1 MSGLLDII
9 EEAIRSFFIGSIE
22 SNLITMFAD
31 VNEKTATIAE
41 QIGQTPQGWNGN
53 IFSMIRSLSE
63 TVIIPIAG
71 MIITF
76 VLCYELITMITEKNN
91 LHEGDTF
98 SFFKYF
104 IKMWVAVFLVSHTF
118 DITMAI
124 FDVAQHVV
132 TAASALIR
140 GSAYIDISEVL
151 AAMIAALQD
160 KGIPELAAL
169 AMETLLVG
177 NAMKLLSVLITV
189 ILYGRMIE
197 IFLTCSVAPIPFAT
211 LTNKEWGQIG
221 NNYIRNLSALGFQ
234 GFFMMVC
241 VAIYTVLVQSIVLS
255 ANIHASVLQI
265 AAYTVL
271 LCFSLFKT
279 GSLSKSIFNAH

>member
-1 MSGLLDII
+1 MAGLLEKI
-9 EEAIRSFFIGSIE
+9 EEAIRNFFIGLIE
-22 SNLITMFAD
+22 SNLTTMFAD

-104 IKMWVAVFLVSHTF
+104 LKMWVAVFLVSHTF

-124 FDVAQHVV
+124 FDVAQRVV
-132 TAASALIR
+132 SAASALIR
-140 GSAYIDISEVL
+140 GNTYVDIHQVL
-151 AAMIAALQD
+151 AAMIAGLQD
-160 KGIPELAAL
+160 KGIAELAAL
-169 AMETLLVG
+169 SMETLLVS
-177 NAMKLLSVLITV
+177 NAMKLFSVLITV

-211 LTNKEWGQIG
+211 LTNREWGQMG
-221 NNYIRNLSALGFQ
+221 NNYIRNLFALGFQ

-241 VAIYTVLVQSIVLS
+241 VAIYAVLVQSIILTD
-255 ANIHASVLQI
+255 NIHASIFQI

>member
-1 MSGLLDII
+1 MLGLLDKI
-9 EEAIRSFFIGSIE
+9 EEAIRNFFIGLIE
-22 SNLITMFAD
+22 TNLTTMFAD
-31 VNEKTATIAE
+31 VNEKTSTIAE

-118 DITMAI
+118 DITMAL
-124 FDVAQHVV
+124 FDVAQPVV
-132 TAASALIR
+132 SAASDLIK
-140 GSAYIDISEVL
+140 GSTYIDIQEVL
-151 AAMIAALQD
+151 AAMLAGLQN
-160 KGIPELAAL
+160 KGIPELAGI

-177 NAMKLLSVLITV
+177 NAMKLLSVVITV

-211 LTNKEWGQIG
+211 LTNREWGQTG
-221 NNYIRNLSALGFQ
+221 NNYIRNLVALGFQ

-255 ANIHASVLQI
+255 ENIHASIFQI

>member
-1 MSGLLDII
+1 MSGLLDKI
-9 EEAIRSFFIGSIE
+9 EEAIRNFFIGLIE
-22 SNLITMFAD
+22 ANLTTMFAD
-31 VNEKTATIAE
+31 VNEKTSTIAE

-132 TAASALIR
+132 SAASDLIT
-140 GSAYIDISEVL
+140 GSTYIDIQEVL
-151 AAMIAALQD
+151 AAMLAGLQN
-160 KGIPELAAL
+160 KGIPELAGI

-177 NAMKLLSVLITV
+177 NAMKLLSVVITV

-211 LTNKEWGQIG
+211 LTNREWGQTG
-221 NNYIRNLSALGFQ
+221 NNYIRNLVALGFQ

-255 ANIHASVLQI
+255 ENIHASIFQI

>member
-1 MSGLLDII
+1 MLGLLDKI
-9 EEAIRSFFIGSIE
+9 EEAIRNFFIGLIE
-22 SNLITMFAD
+22 ANLTTMFAD
-31 VNEKTATIAE
+31 VNEKTSTIAE

-124 FDVAQHVV
+124 FDVAQHIVS
-132 TAASALIR
+132 AASDLIT
-140 GSAYIDISEVL
+140 GSTYIDIQEVL
-151 AAMIAALQD
+151 AAMLAGLQN
-160 KGIPELAAL
+160 KGIPELAGI

-177 NAMKLLSVLITV
+177 NAMKLLSVVITV
-189 ILYGRMIE
+189 ILYGRMID

-211 LTNKEWGQIG
+211 LTNREWGQTG
-221 NNYIRNLSALGFQ
+221 NNYIRNLVALGFQ

-241 VAIYTVLVQSIVLS
+241 VAIYAALIGSIRVSSDIHS
-255 ANIHASVLQI
+255 ALFGTM
-265 AAYTVL
+265 AYTVI
-271 LCFSLFKT
+271 LCFSLLKT
-279 GSLSKSIFNAH
+279 GSLSKQIFGSH

>member
-1 MSGLLDII
+1 MLGLLDKI
-9 EEAIRSFFIGSIE
+9 EEAIRNFFIGLIE
-22 SNLITMFAD
+22 ANLTTMFAD
-31 VNEKTATIAE
+31 VNEKTSTIAE

-132 TAASALIR
+132 SAASDLIK
-140 GSAYIDISEVL
+140 GSTYIDIQEVL
-151 AAMIAALQD
+151 AAMLAGLQN
-160 KGIPELAAL
+160 KGIPELAGI

-177 NAMKLLSVLITV
+177 NAMKLLSVVITV

-211 LTNKEWGQIG
+211 LTNREWGQTG
-221 NNYIRNLSALGFQ
+221 NNYIRNLVALGFQ

-241 VAIYTVLVQSIVLS
+241 MAIYTVLVQSIVLS
-255 ANIHASVLQI
+255 ENIHASIFQI

>member
-1 MSGLLDII
+1 MQGLLDKI
-9 EEAIRSFFIGSIE
+9 EQAIREFFIGLIE
-22 SNLITMFAD
+22 SNLTTMFVD

-91 LHEGDTF
+91 LHDGDSF

-104 IKMWVAVFLVSHTF
+104 LKMWVAVFLVTRTF

-132 TAASALIR
+132 NAASALIR
-140 GSAYIDISEVL
+140 GSAYIDISTVL
-151 AAMIAALQD
+151 AGMLAGLQD
-160 KGIPELAAL
+160 KGIAELAAL
-169 AMETLLVG
+169 SMETLLVG

-211 LTNKEWGQIG
+211 LTNREWGQMG
-221 NNYIRNLSALGFQ
+221 NNYLRNLAALGFQ

-241 VAIYTVLVQSIVLS
+241 VAIYTVLVQSIILTE
-255 ANIHASVLQI
+255 NIHASIFQI
-265 AAYTVL
+265 AAYTLL

>member
-1 MSGLLDII
+1 MLGLLDKI
-9 EEAIRSFFIGSIE
+9 EEAIRNFFIGLIE
-22 SNLITMFAD
+22 SNLTTMFAD

-132 TAASALIR
+132 SAASDLIT
-140 GSAYIDISEVL
+140 GSTYIDIQEVL
-151 AAMIAALQD
+151 AAMLAGLQN
-160 KGIPELAAL
+160 KGIPELAGI

-177 NAMKLLSVLITV
+177 NAMKLLSVVITV

-211 LTNKEWGQIG
+211 LTNREWGQTG
-221 NNYIRNLSALGFQ
+221 NNYIRNLVALGFQ

-255 ANIHASVLQI
+255 ENIHASIFQI

>member
-1 MSGLLDII
+1 MLGLLDKI
-9 EEAIRSFFIGSIE
+9 EEAIRNFFIGLIE
-22 SNLITMFAD
+22 TNLTTMFAD
-31 VNEKTATIAE
+31 VNEKTSTIAE

-124 FDVAQHVV
+124 FDIAQHVV
-132 TAASALIR
+132 SAASDLIT
-140 GSAYIDISEVL
+140 GSTYIDIQEVL
-151 AAMIAALQD
+151 AAMLAGLQN
-160 KGIPELAAL
+160 KGIPELAGI

-177 NAMKLLSVLITV
+177 NAMKLLSVVITV

-211 LTNKEWGQIG
+211 LTNREWGQTG
-221 NNYIRNLSALGFQ
+221 NNYIRNLVALGFQ

-255 ANIHASVLQI
+255 ENIHASIFQI

>member
-9 EEAIRSFFIGSIE
+9 EEAIRSFFIGLIE
-22 SNLITMFAD
+22 SNLTTMFAD

-132 TAASALIR
+132 SAASDLIT
-140 GSAYIDISEVL
+140 GSAYIDIQEVL
-151 AAMIAALQD
+151 AAMLAGLQN
-160 KGIPELAAL
+160 KGIPELAGI

-177 NAMKLLSVLITV
+177 NAMKLLSVVITV

-211 LTNKEWGQIG
+211 LTNREWGQIG
-221 NNYIRNLSALGFQ
+221 NNYIRNLVALGFQ

-255 ANIHASVLQI
+255 ENIHASIFQI

>member
-1 MSGLLDII
+1 MAGLLDKI
-9 EEAIRSFFIGSIE
+9 EEAIRNFFIGLVE
-22 SNLITMFAD
+22 SNLTTMFAD

-132 TAASALIR
+132 SAASDLIT
-140 GSAYIDISEVL
+140 GSTYIDIQEVL
-151 AAMIAALQD
+151 AAMLAGLQN
-160 KGIPELAAL
+160 KGIPELAGI

-177 NAMKLLSVLITV
+177 NAMKLLSVVITV

-211 LTNKEWGQIG
+211 LTNREWGQTG
-221 NNYIRNLSALGFQ
+221 NNYIRNLVALGFQ

-255 ANIHASVLQI
+255 ENIHASIFQI

>member
-1 MSGLLDII
+1 MLGLLDKI
-9 EEAIRSFFIGSIE
+9 EEAIRNFFIGLIE
-22 SNLITMFAD
+22 TNLTTMFAD
-31 VNEKTATIAE
+31 VNEKTSTIAE

-118 DITMAI
+118 DFTMAI

-132 TAASALIR
+132 SAASDLIT
-140 GSAYIDISEVL
+140 GSTYIDIQEVL
-151 AAMIAALQD
+151 AAMLAGLQD
-160 KGIPELAAL
+160 KGIPELAGI
-169 AMETLLVG
+169 AMETLLVS

-211 LTNKEWGQIG
+211 LTNREWGQTG
-221 NNYIRNLSALGFQ
+221 NNYIRNLVALGFQ

-255 ANIHASVLQI
+255 ENIHASIFQI

>member
-1 MSGLLDII
+1 MQGLLDKI
-9 EEAIRSFFIGSIE
+9 EQAIREFFIGLIE
-22 SNLITMFAD
+22 SNLTTMFVD

-53 IFSMIRSLSE
+53 IFSMIRALSE

-91 LHEGDTF
+91 LHDGDSF

-104 IKMWVAVFLVSHTF
+104 LKMWVAVFLVTRTF

-132 TAASALIR
+132 NAASALIR
-140 GSAYIDISEVL
+140 GSAYIDISTVL
-151 AAMIAALQD
+151 AGMLAGLQD
-160 KGIPELAAL
+160 KGIAELAAL
-169 AMETLLVG
+169 SMETLLVG

-211 LTNKEWGQIG
+211 LTNLEWGQMG
-221 NNYIRNLSALGFQ
+221 NNYLRNLAALGFQ

-241 VAIYTVLVQSIVLS
+241 VAIYTMLVQSIILS
-255 ANIHASVLQI
+255 ENIHASIFQI
-265 AAYTVL
+265 AAYTLL

>member
-9 EEAIRSFFIGSIE
+9 EEAIRSFFIGLIE
-22 SNLITMFAD
+22 SNLTTMFAD

-132 TAASALIR
+132 SAASALIT
-140 GSAYIDISEVL
+140 GSAYIDIGEVL

-255 ANIHASVLQI
+255 ANIHASVFQI

>member
-1 MSGLLDII
+1 MQGLLDKI
-9 EEAIRSFFIGSIE
+9 EQAIREFFIGLIE
-22 SNLITMFAD
+22 SNLTTMFVD

-132 TAASALIR
+132 SAASDLIT
-140 GSAYIDISEVL
+140 GSTYIDIQEVL
-151 AAMIAALQD
+151 AAMLAGLQN
-160 KGIPELAAL
+160 KGIPELAGI

-177 NAMKLLSVLITV
+177 NAMKLLSVVITV

-211 LTNKEWGQIG
+211 LTNREWGQTG
-221 NNYIRNLSALGFQ
+221 NNYIRNLVALGFQ

-255 ANIHASVLQI
+255 ENIHASIFQI

>member
-9 EEAIRSFFIGSIE
+9 EEAIRSFFIGLIE
-22 SNLITMFAD
+22 SNLTTMFAD

-132 TAASALIR
+132 SAASDLIT
-140 GSAYIDISEVL
+140 GSTYIDIQEVL
-151 AAMIAALQD
+151 AAMLAGLQN
-160 KGIPELAAL
+160 KGIPELAGI

-177 NAMKLLSVLITV
+177 NAMKLLSVVITV

-211 LTNKEWGQIG
+211 LTNREWGQTG
-221 NNYIRNLSALGFQ
+221 NNYIRNLVALGFQ

-255 ANIHASVLQI
+255 ENIHASVFQI

>member
-1 MSGLLDII
+1 MQGLLDKI
-9 EEAIRSFFIGSIE
+9 EQAIREFFIGLIE
-22 SNLITMFAD
+22 TNLTTMFAD
-31 VNEKTATIAE
+31 VNEKTSTIAE

-132 TAASALIR
+132 SAASDLIT
-140 GSAYIDISEVL
+140 GSTYIDIQEVL
-151 AAMIAALQD
+151 AAMLAGLQN
-160 KGIPELAAL
+160 KGIPELAGI

-177 NAMKLLSVLITV
+177 NAMKLLSVVITV

-211 LTNKEWGQIG
+211 LTNREWGQTG
-221 NNYIRNLSALGFQ
+221 NNYIRNLVALGFQ

-255 ANIHASVLQI
+255 ENIHASIFQI

>member
-1 MSGLLDII
+1 MQGLLDKI
-9 EEAIRSFFIGSIE
+9 EQAIREFFIGLIE
-22 SNLITMFAD
+22 SNLTTMFVD

-91 LHEGDTF
+91 LHDGDSF

-104 IKMWVAVFLVSHTF
+104 FKMWVAVFLVTNTF

-132 TAASALIR
+132 NAASALIR
-140 GSAYIDISEVL
+140 GSAYIDISNVL
-151 AAMIAALQD
+151 AGMLAGLQN
-160 KGIPELAAL
+160 KGIAELAAL
-169 AMETLLVG
+169 SMETLLVG

-211 LTNKEWGQIG
+211 LTNREWGQMG
-221 NNYIRNLSALGFQ
+221 NNYLRNLAALGFQ

-241 VAIYTVLVQSIVLS
+241 VAIYTVLVQSIILS
-255 ANIHASVLQI
+255 ENIHTSIFQI
-265 AAYTVL
+265 AAYTLL

>member
-9 EEAIRSFFIGSIE
+9 EEAIRSFFIGLIE
-22 SNLITMFAD
+22 SNLTTMFAD
-31 VNEKTATIAE
+31 VNEKTSIIPE

-132 TAASALIR
+132 SAASDLIT
-140 GSAYIDISEVL
+140 GSTYIDIQEVL
-151 AAMIAALQD
+151 AAMLAGLQN
-160 KGIPELAAL
+160 KGIPELAGI

-177 NAMKLLSVLITV
+177 NAMKLLSVVITV

-211 LTNKEWGQIG
+211 LTNREWGQTG
-221 NNYIRNLSALGFQ
+221 NNYIRNLVALGFQ

-255 ANIHASVLQI
+255 ENIHASIFQI

>member
-1 MSGLLDII
+1 MQGLLDKI
-9 EEAIRSFFIGSIE
+9 EQAIREFFIGLIE
-22 SNLITMFAD
+22 SNLTTMFVD

-71 MIITF
+71 MVITF
-76 VLCYELITMITEKNN
+76 VFCYELITMITEKNN
-91 LHEGDTF
+91 LHDGDSF

-104 IKMWVAVFLVSHTF
+104 LKMWVAVYLVTRTF

-132 TAASALIR
+132 NAASALIS
-140 GSAYIDISEVL
+140 GSAYIDISTVL
-151 AAMIAALQD
+151 AGMLAGLQD
-160 KGIPELAAL
+160 KGIAELAAL
-169 AMETLLVG
+169 SIETLLVG

-211 LTNKEWGQIG
+211 LANREWGQMG
-221 NNYIRNLSALGFQ
+221 NNYLRNLAALGFQ

-241 VAIYTVLVQSIVLS
+241 VAIYTVLVQSIILTE
-255 ANIHASVLQI
+255 NIHASIFQI
-265 AAYTVL
+265 AAYTLL

>member
-1 MSGLLDII
+1 MLGLLDKI
-9 EEAIRSFFIGSIE
+9 EEAIRNFFIGLIE
-22 SNLITMFAD
+22 SNLSTMFAD
-31 VNEKTATIAE
+31 VNEKTSTIAE

-132 TAASALIR
+132 SAASDLIT
-140 GSAYIDISEVL
+140 GSTYIDIQEVL
-151 AAMIAALQD
+151 AAMLAGLQN
-160 KGIPELAAL
+160 KGIPELAGI

-177 NAMKLLSVLITV
+177 NAMKLLSVVITV

-211 LTNKEWGQIG
+211 LTNREWGQTG
-221 NNYIRNLSALGFQ
+221 NNYIRNLVALGFQ

-241 VAIYTVLVQSIVLS
+241 MAIYTVLVQSIVLS
-255 ANIHASVLQI
+255 ENIHASIFQI

>member
-1 MSGLLDII
+1 MQGLLDKIQQ
-9 EEAIRSFFIGSIE
+9 AIREFFIGLIE
-22 SNLITMFAD
+22 SNLTTMFVD

-91 LHEGDTF
+91 LHDGDSF

-104 IKMWVAVFLVSHTF
+104 LKMWVAVFLVTRTF

-132 TAASALIR
+132 NAASALIR
-140 GSAYIDISEVL
+140 GSAYIDISTVL
-151 AAMIAALQD
+151 AGMLAGLQD
-160 KGIPELAAL
+160 KGIAELAAL
-169 AMETLLVG
+169 SMETLLVG

-211 LTNKEWGQIG
+211 LANREWGQMG
-221 NNYIRNLSALGFQ
+221 NNYLRNLAALGFQ

-241 VAIYTVLVQSIVLS
+241 VAIYTVLVQSIILTE
-255 ANIHASVLQI
+255 NIHASIFQI
-265 AAYTVL
+265 AAYTLL

>member
-1 MSGLLDII
+1 MLGLLDKI
-9 EEAIRSFFIGSIE
+9 EEAIRNFFIGLIE
-22 SNLITMFAD
+22 ANLTTMFAD
-31 VNEKTATIAE
+31 VNEKTSTIAE
-41 QIGQTPQGWNGN
+41 QIGQTLQGWNGN

-132 TAASALIR
+132 SAASDLIT
-140 GSAYIDISEVL
+140 GSAYIDIQEVL
-151 AAMIAALQD
+151 AAMLAGLQN
-160 KGIPELAAL
+160 KGIPELAGI

-177 NAMKLLSVLITV
+177 NAMKLLSVVITV

-211 LTNKEWGQIG
+211 LTNREWGQTG
-221 NNYIRNLSALGFQ
+221 NNYIRNLVALGFQ

-255 ANIHASVLQI
+255 ENIHASIFQI

>member
-1 MSGLLDII
+1 MSGLLEKI
-9 EEAIRSFFIGSIE
+9 EEAIRNFFIGLIE
-22 SNLITMFAD
+22 SNLTTMFAD
-31 VNEKTATIAE
+31 VNEKTSTIAE

-71 MIITF
+71 TIITF

-132 TAASALIR
+132 SAASDLIT
-140 GSAYIDISEVL
+140 GSTYIDIQEVL
-151 AAMIAALQD
+151 AAMLAGLQN
-160 KGIPELAAL
+160 KGIPELAGI

-177 NAMKLLSVLITV
+177 NAMKLLSVVITV

-211 LTNKEWGQIG
+211 LTNREWGQTG
-221 NNYIRNLSALGFQ
+221 NNYIRNLVALGFQ

-255 ANIHASVLQI
+255 ENIHASIFQI

>member
-1 MSGLLDII
+1 MQGLLEKI
-9 EEAIRSFFIGSIE
+9 EQAIREFFIGLIE
-22 SNLITMFAD
+22 SNLTTMFVD

-76 VLCYELITMITEKNN
+76 VLCYELITMITEKNS
-91 LHEGDTF
+91 LHDGDSFTF
-98 SFFKYF
+98 LKYF
-104 IKMWVAVFLVSHTF
+104 LKMWVAVFLVTRTF
-118 DITMAI
+118 DISMAI

-132 TAASALIR
+132 NAASALIR
-140 GSAYIDISEVL
+140 GSAYIDISIVL
-151 AAMIAALQD
+151 AGMLAGLQD

-169 AMETLLVG
+169 SMETLLVG

-211 LTNKEWGQIG
+211 LTNREWGLMG
-221 NNYIRNLSALGFQ
+221 NNYLRNLAALGFQ

-241 VAIYTVLVQSIVLS
+241 VAIYTVLVQSIILTE
-255 ANIHASVLQI
+255 NIHASIFQI
-265 AAYTVL
+265 AAYTLL

>member
-1 MSGLLDII
+1 MQGLLDKIGQ
-9 EEAIRSFFIGSIE
+9 AIRDFFIGLIE
-22 SNLITMFAD
+22 SNLTTMFID

-53 IFSMIRSLSE
+53 IFNMIRSLSE

-71 MIITF
+71 MVITF

-91 LHEGDTF
+91 LHDGDSF

-104 IKMWVAVFLVSHTF
+104 LKMWVAVFLVTRTF

-132 TAASALIR
+132 NAASALIR
-140 GSAYIDISEVL
+140 GSAHIDISTVL
-151 AAMIAALQD
+151 AGMLAGLQD
-160 KGIPELAAL
+160 KGIAELAAL
-169 AMETLLVG
+169 SMETLLVG

-211 LTNKEWGQIG
+211 MANREWGQMG
-221 NNYIRNLSALGFQ
+221 NNYLRNLAALGFQ

-241 VAIYTVLVQSIVLS
+241 VAIYTVLVQSIILS
-255 ANIHASVLQI
+255 ENIHASIFQI
-265 AAYTVL
+265 AAYTLL

>member
-1 MSGLLDII
+1 MLGLLDKI
-9 EEAIRSFFIGSIE
+9 EEAIRNFFIGLIE
-22 SNLITMFAD
+22 ANLTTMFAD
-31 VNEKTATIAE
+31 VNEKTSTIAE

-132 TAASALIR
+132 SAASALIR
-140 GSAYIDISEVL
+140 GSAYIDIGEVL

-211 LTNKEWGQIG
+211 LTNREWGQIG

-241 VAIYTVLVQSIVLS
+241 VAIYTVLVQSLVLS
-255 ANIHASVLQI
+255 ANIHASIFQI

>member
-1 MSGLLDII
+1 MLGLLDKI
-9 EEAIRSFFIGSIE
+9 EEAIRNFFIGLIE
-22 SNLITMFAD
+22 ANLTTMFAD
-31 VNEKTATIAE
+31 VNEKTSTIAE
-41 QIGQTPQGWNGN
+41 QIGQTPQVWNGN

-132 TAASALIR
+132 SAASDLIT
-140 GSAYIDISEVL
+140 GSTYIDIQEVL
-151 AAMIAALQD
+151 AAMLAGLQN
-160 KGIPELAAL
+160 KGIPELAGI

-177 NAMKLLSVLITV
+177 NAMKLLSVVITV

-211 LTNKEWGQIG
+211 LTNREWGQTG
-221 NNYIRNLSALGFQ
+221 NNYIRNLVALGFQ

-255 ANIHASVLQI
+255 ENIHASIFQI

>member
-1 MSGLLDII
+1 MQGLLDKI
-9 EEAIRSFFIGSIE
+9 EQAIREFFIGLIE
-22 SNLITMFAD
+22 SNLTTMFVD

-71 MIITF
+71 MIITL

-91 LHEGDTF
+91 LHDGDSF

-104 IKMWVAVFLVSHTF
+104 LKMWVAVFLVTRTF

-132 TAASALIR
+132 NAASALIR
-140 GSAYIDISEVL
+140 GSAYIDISTVL
-151 AAMIAALQD
+151 AGMLAGLQD
-160 KGIPELAAL
+160 KGIAELAAL
-169 AMETLLVG
+169 SMETLLVG

-211 LTNKEWGQIG
+211 LTNREWGQMG
-221 NNYIRNLSALGFQ
+221 NNYLRNLAALGFQ

-241 VAIYTVLVQSIVLS
+241 VAIYTVLVQSIILTE
-255 ANIHASVLQI
+255 NIHASIFQI
-265 AAYTVL
+265 AAYTLL

>member
-1 MSGLLDII
+1 MQGLLDKI
-9 EEAIRSFFIGSIE
+9 EQAIREFFMGLIE
-22 SNLITMFAD
+22 SNLTTMFVD

-91 LHEGDTF
+91 LHDGDSF

-104 IKMWVAVFLVSHTF
+104 LKMWVAVFLVTHTF

-132 TAASALIR
+132 NAASALIR
-140 GSAYIDISEVL
+140 GSTYIDISTVL
-151 AAMIAALQD
+151 AAMLAGLQN
-160 KGIPELAAL
+160 KGIAELAAL
-169 AMETLLVG
+169 SMETLLVG

-211 LTNKEWGQIG
+211 LTNREWGQMG
-221 NNYIRNLSALGFQ
+221 NNYLRNLAALGFQ

-241 VAIYTVLVQSIVLS
+241 VAIYTVLVQSIILS
-255 ANIHASVLQI
+255 ENIHASIFQI
-265 AAYTVL
+265 AAYTLL

>member
-1 MSGLLDII
+1 MQGLLDKI
-9 EEAIRSFFIGSIE
+9 EQAIREFFIGLIE
-22 SNLITMFAD
+22 SNLTTMFVD

-71 MIITF
+71 MVITF

-91 LHEGDTF
+91 LHDGDSF

-104 IKMWVAVFLVSHTF
+104 LKMWVAVFLVTRTF

-132 TAASALIR
+132 NAASALIR
-140 GSAYIDISEVL
+140 GSAYIDISTVL
-151 AAMIAALQD
+151 AGMLAGLQD
-160 KGIPELAAL
+160 KGIAELAAL
-169 AMETLLVG
+169 SMETLLVG

-211 LTNKEWGQIG
+211 LTNREWGQMG
-221 NNYIRNLSALGFQ
+221 NNYLRNLAALGFQ

-241 VAIYTVLVQSIVLS
+241 VAIYTVLVQSIILTE
-255 ANIHASVLQI
+255 NIHASIFQI
-265 AAYTVL
+265 AAYTLL

>member
-9 EEAIRSFFIGSIE
+9 EEAIRSFFIGLIE
-22 SNLITMFAD
+22 SNLTTMFAD
-31 VNEKTATIAE
+31 VNEKTATIAD

-53 IFSMIRSLSE
+53 IFSMILSLSE

-132 TAASALIR
+132 SAASALIR
-140 GSAYIDISEVL
+140 GSAYIDIGEVL

-211 LTNKEWGQIG
+211 LTNREWGQIG

-241 VAIYTVLVQSIVLS
+241 VAIYTVLVQSLVLS
-255 ANIHASVLQI
+255 ANIHASIFQI

>member
-9 EEAIRSFFIGSIE
+9 EEAIRSFFIGLIE
-22 SNLITMFAD
+22 SNLTTMFAD

-132 TAASALIR
+132 NAASALIR
-140 GSAYIDISEVL
+140 GSAYIDISTVL
-151 AAMIAALQD
+151 AGMLAGLQD
-160 KGIPELAAL
+160 KGIAELAAL
-169 AMETLLVG
+169 SMETLLVG

-211 LTNKEWGQIG
+211 LANREWGQMG
-221 NNYIRNLSALGFQ
+221 NNYLRNLAALGFQ

-241 VAIYTVLVQSIVLS
+241 VAIYTVLVQSIILTE
-255 ANIHASVLQI
+255 NIHASIFQI
-265 AAYTVL
+265 AAYTLL

>member
-1 MSGLLDII
+1 MLGLLDKI
-9 EEAIRSFFIGSIE
+9 EEAIRNFFIGLIE
-22 SNLITMFAD
+22 ANLTTMFAD
-31 VNEKTATIAE
+31 VNEKTSTIAE

-132 TAASALIR
+132 SAASDLIT
-140 GSAYIDISEVL
+140 GSAYIDIQEVL
-151 AAMIAALQD
+151 AAMLAGLQN
-160 KGIPELAAL
+160 KGIPELAGI

-177 NAMKLLSVLITV
+177 NAMKLLSVVITV

-211 LTNKEWGQIG
+211 LTNREWGQTG
-221 NNYIRNLSALGFQ
+221 TNYIRNLVALGFQ

-255 ANIHASVLQI
+255 ENIHASIFQI

>member
-1 MSGLLDII
+1 MLGLLDKI
-9 EEAIRSFFIGSIE
+9 EEAIRNFFIGLIE
-22 SNLITMFAD
+22 ANLTTMFAD
-31 VNEKTATIAE
+31 VNEKTSTIAE

-132 TAASALIR
+132 SAASALIR
-140 GSAYIDISEVL
+140 GSAYIDIGEVL

-211 LTNKEWGQIG
+211 LTNREWGQIG

-241 VAIYTVLVQSIVLS
+241 VAIYTALVQSIVLS
-255 ANIHASVLQI
+255 ENIHASVFQI

>member
-1 MSGLLDII
+1 MSGLLEII
-9 EEAIRSFFIGSIE
+9 EEAIRSFFIGLIE

-132 TAASALIR
+132 SAASALIT

-211 LTNKEWGQIG
+211 LTNREWGQIG

-255 ANIHASVLQI
+255 ANIHASIFQI

>member
-9 EEAIRSFFIGSIE
+9 EEAIRSFFIGLIE

-132 TAASALIR
+132 SAASALIR
-140 GSAYIDISEVL
+140 GSAYIDIGEVL

-211 LTNKEWGQIG
+211 LTNREWGQIG

-241 VAIYTVLVQSIVLS
+241 VAIYTVLVQSLVLS
-255 ANIHASVLQI
+255 ANIHASIFQI

>member
-9 EEAIRSFFIGSIE
+9 EEAIRSFFIGLIE
-22 SNLITMFAD
+22 SNLTTMFAD

-132 TAASALIR
+132 SAASDLIT
-140 GSAYIDISEVL
+140 GSAYIDIQEVL
-151 AAMIAALQD
+151 AAMLAGLQN
-160 KGIPELAAL
+160 KGIPELAGI

-177 NAMKLLSVLITV
+177 NAMKLLSVVITV

-211 LTNKEWGQIG
+211 LTNREWGQTG
-221 NNYIRNLSALGFQ
+221 NNYIRNLVALGFQ

-255 ANIHASVLQI
+255 ENIHASIFQI